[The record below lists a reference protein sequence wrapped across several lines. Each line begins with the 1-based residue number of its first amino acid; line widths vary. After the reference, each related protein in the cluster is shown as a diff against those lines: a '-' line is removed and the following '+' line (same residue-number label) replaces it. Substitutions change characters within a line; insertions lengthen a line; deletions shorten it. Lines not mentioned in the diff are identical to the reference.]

1 MFTVK
6 QVGDNRLEVHLIGS
20 VNRSEMDTAL
30 DVLIRASET
39 MEQGTMLY
47 IVKDFAVP
55 ELPALVSEI
64 AKIPALLRAMHSF
77 ERIAV
82 VADEAWVRKVSE
94 IKGALMPSLEIKAF
108 TPAEV
113 EIAEQWLDA
122 LPIAS

>member
-108 TPAEV
+108 TPTEV